1 MAQTTTAVAVK
12 MKTFDTLSGA
22 AFDKMTPAEL
32 ALLSRDE
39 LVALTFRIR
48 AIMGTI
54 AAYITA
60 TESQV
65 TFDIESEA
73 KVLKMTRGAIAARSK
88 DELEQ
93 LALISQ
99 EILRRC
105 PFKPGNRF
113 CSLPDEYVLD
123 VLLTW
128 ITIEDLAHFDVA
140 LLNHMDRRVHLSLL
154 RDTEHGGIHS
164 VSGRVC
170 RRGYR
175 FDSGVV
181 EWLESRNVFMRALKF
196 SDKKQDFPAGFLAR
210 TGRKLLQIDM
220 AFCFNISDVGL
231 NILATSCPMLEEIT
245 PSKIITVAGIANL
258 GQECPHIH
266 TLRLW
271 NTGDVSCTLLAAR
284 LAENYG
290 ALKTIKIAGF
300 SDADVRTLAEGCPL
314 LEDVDF
320 TFSHDLTDSAVLS
333 LVNYCPGLHSLRL
346 YYCKLITDAALE
358 TLAQR
363 VPGLLALNV
372 SETQVSDAALET
384 LAQRVPGLLSLDVS
398 GTQVSDAGLARLAE
412 GCKMLQDVIFAGLA
426 ISDAALSGFAKAC
439 PGLQGVG
446 VFDCE
451 QITDES
457 IAALAQHC
465 TGLHWI
471 DLQGTNITDTSLAR
485 TGESCGDMMEI
496 VLNRT
501 AITDSGLARLAEG
514 CLKLES
520 VCLHECDQITDVG
533 VASLALHC
541 PLIHT
546 LDLSFTQVTDV
557 GLERIGEG
565 CRALTEIDLC
575 GLNNVSDLG
584 LIKLAEGC
592 SVLQKVMLDGIG
604 DISDAGVLS
613 LAENC
618 LWLYSLHGDGL
629 EVTDAL
635 IARLRE
641 DYPTLNYLS

>member
-181 EWLESRNVFMRALKF
+181 AWLESRNVFMRALKF
-196 SDKKQDFPAGFLAR
+196 SDGERDIPAGFLAR
-210 TGRKLLQIDM
+210 TGRKLLQIDIGG
-220 AFCFNISDVGL
+220 CLYVSDAGL
-231 NILATSCPMLEEIT
+231 DVLAKSCPMLEDVRIDHSRE
-245 PSKIITVAGIANL
+245 ITVAGIANL

-271 NTGDVSCTLLAAR
+271 NTGDVSCTLLAAK

-320 TFSHDLTDSAVLS
+320 TYSHDLTDSAVLS

-346 YYCKLITDAALE
+346 
-358 TLAQR
+358 
-363 VPGLLALNV
+363 
-372 SETQVSDAALET
+372 
-384 LAQRVPGLLSLDVS
+384 
-398 GTQVSDAGLARLAE
+398 
-412 GCKMLQDVIFAGLA
+412 
-426 ISDAALSGFAKAC
+426 
-439 PGLQGVG
+439 
-446 VFDCE
+446 
-451 QITDES
+451 
-457 IAALAQHC
+457 
-465 TGLHWI
+465 
-471 DLQGTNITDTSLAR
+471 
-485 TGESCGDMMEI
+485 
-496 VLNRT
+496 
-501 AITDSGLARLAEG
+501 
-514 CLKLES
+514 
-520 VCLHECDQITDVG
+520 
-533 VASLALHC
+533 
-541 PLIHT
+541 
-546 LDLSFTQVTDV
+546 
-557 GLERIGEG
+557 
-565 CRALTEIDLC
+565 
-575 GLNNVSDLG
+575 
-584 LIKLAEGC
+584 
-592 SVLQKVMLDGIG
+592 
-604 DISDAGVLS
+604 
-613 LAENC
+613 
-618 LWLYSLHGDGL
+618 
-629 EVTDAL
+629 
-635 IARLRE
+635 
-641 DYPTLNYLS
+641 